1 MIPRRRWLLVAL
13 VAGGILVAS
22 LVPTGGGTTPTLL
35 GVGLDKW
42 QHLGGYAALAV
53 VLGYALRA
61 GDRPRTETLVVA
73 FAVTVG
79 YGVLIECLQLPL
91 ATRAFSVGDMLADA
105 LGAAVGTAVVSR
117 FARFGR

>member
-1 MIPRRRWLLVAL
+1 VTPRRRWLLVVL
-13 VAGGILVAS
+13 VAGVILVAS

-79 YGVLIECLQLPL
+79 YGILIECLQLPL
-91 ATRAFSVGDMLADA
+91 ASRAFSVGDMLANGV
-105 LGAAVGTAVVSR
+105 GAAVGTVVVSR
-117 FARFGR
+117 FGR